1 MMFRIYLPCFCLP
14 LLFFASIKAIKVIG
28 WHVTVTAGDD
38 AQLFCEAI
46 ETTEPLTTIRWQRHT
61 KKKPTNTDF
70 LVITSSGKEEHIN
83 GLGGRVKFA
92 GNSAVLDGSILLSN
106 VTLLDEGNYT
116 CIFSVFPSGQYKT
129 EIHLRVQVPP
139 VVTVGTNVPA
149 VAGDTEGIL
158 ATCTAA
164 NAKPAA
170 EVLWSLGALN
180 NTVKVQNTVTV
191 DSEDRYTVK
200 SNLIGTASKDLNQK
214 KVQCVVTHPG
224 LKQKLELSYTLDI
237 HYPPQVV
244 YISSA
249 GDQGETC
256 EFLCATDA
264 NPKPTNFTWGRSFP
278 VNETLSSGV
287 NSSLIVQLTP
297 DSNGHY
303 YCVASNQY
311 GEAVGY
317 LYMYDKTT
325 PESKTCWTLFI
336 LTLVAGVCCFLFWKF
351 ELFQRINKIL
361 RRDIGQ
367 PVRTESP
374 DRAEGTNTCNK
385 TLYWDHTLA
394 WWRGLSSFK

>member
-1 MMFRIYLPCFCLP
+1 MVFRTGFTWICLL
-14 LLFFASIKAIKVIG
+14 LLFFASIK
-28 WHVTVTAGDD
+28 
-38 AQLFCEAI
+38 
-46 ETTEPLTTIRWQRHT
+46 
-61 KKKPTNTDF
+61 
-70 LVITSSGKEEHIN
+70 
-83 GLGGRVKFA
+83 
-92 GNSAVLDGSILLSN
+92 
-106 VTLLDEGNYT
+106 
-116 CIFSVFPSGQYKT
+116 
-129 EIHLRVQVPP
+129 VPP

-224 LKQKLELSYTLDI
+224 LMQKLELSYTLDI

-249 GDQGETC
+249 GDQGETR

-278 VNETLSSGV
+278 VNETLSSGG
-287 NSSLIVQLTP
+287 SSRLIVQLTP
-297 DSNGHY
+297 GSYGSY
-303 YCVASNQY
+303 YCLASNQY
-311 GEAVGY
+311 GEAVGS
-317 LYMYDKTT
+317 LYMHVKTST
-325 PESKTCWTLFI
+325 ESKTCWTLFI
-336 LTLVAGVCCFLFWKF
+336 LTLIAGVCCFLFWKF
-351 ELFQRINKIL
+351 ELFQRVNKIL
-361 RRDIGQ
+361 WGDIHQ
-367 PVRTESP
+367 PVRGEIP
-374 DRAEGTNTCNK
+374 DHKEEHAK
-385 TLYWDHTLA
+385 L
-394 WWRGLSSFK
+394 KQ

>member
-1 MMFRIYLPCFCLP
+1 MVCFRTWLTCFCL
-14 LLFFASIKAIKVIG
+14 LILFFASIKAIKVIG
-28 WHVTVTAGDD
+28 RDVTVTAGDD

-46 ETTEPLTTIRWQRHT
+46 EATEPLTTIRWQRRT
-61 KKKPTNTDF
+61 KKNPTNTDF

-83 GLGGRVKFA
+83 GLRDRVKFA
-92 GNSAVLDGSILLSN
+92 GNLAVLDGSILLSN
-106 VTLLDEGNYT
+106 VTLLDEGIYT
-116 CIFSVFPSGQYKT
+116 CIFSIFPSGPYKT
-129 EIHLRVQVPP
+129 EIRLRVQVPP
-139 VVTVGTNVPA
+139 VVTVGTDVPA

-170 EVLWSLGALN
+170 DVSWSLGALN

-200 SNLIGTASKDLNQK
+200 SNLIGTAFKDLNQK

-224 LKQKLELSYTLDI
+224 LKQKLELNYTLDI

-249 GDQGETC
+249 GDQGETR

-264 NPKPTNFTWGRSFP
+264 NPKPTNFTWGRYFP

-287 NSSLIVQLTP
+287 NSSLIVPLIP
-297 DSNGHY
+297 DSNGPY
-303 YCVASNQY
+303 YCLASNQY
-311 GEAVGY
+311 GEAVGS
-317 LYMYDKTT
+317 LYMHVKPST
-325 PESKTCWTLFI
+325 ESKTCWTLFI
-336 LTLVAGVCCFLFWKF
+336 LTLVAVSCFLIWKF
-351 ELFQRINKIL
+351 ELFQRVNKIL

-367 PVRTESP
+367 PVRRESP
-374 DRAEGTNTCNK
+374 DHEEVCVK
-385 TLYWDHTLA
+385 
-394 WWRGLSSFK
+394 SFI

>member
-1 MMFRIYLPCFCLP
+1 MMVGTGLTWIFQF
-14 LLFFASIKAIKVIG
+14 LLCFASIKAIKVIG
-28 WHVTVTAGDD
+28 RDGTVTAGDD

-46 ETTEPLTTIRWQRHT
+46 ETTEPLTTIRWQRRT

-83 GLGGRVKFA
+83 GLRDQVKFA
-92 GNSAVLDGSILLSN
+92 GNLAVLDGSILLSN
-106 VTLLDEGNYT
+106 VTLLDEGIYT
-116 CIFSVFPSGQYKT
+116 CIFSIFPSGPYKT

-139 VVTVGTNVPA
+139 VVTVGTDVPV

-164 NAKPAA
+164 NAKPEA

-224 LKQKLELSYTLDI
+224 LKQKLELNYTLDI

-249 GDQGETC
+249 GDQGETR
-256 EFLCATDA
+256 EFLCDTDA
-264 NPKPTNFTWGRSFP
+264 NPKPTNFTWGRYFP
-278 VNETLSSGV
+278 VNKTLSSGV
-287 NSSLIVQLTP
+287 NSLIVQLTP
-297 DSNGHY
+297 GSNGPY
-303 YCVASNQY
+303 YCLVSNQY
-311 GEAVGY
+311 GEAVGS
-317 LYMYDKTT
+317 LYMYVKTST
-325 PESKTCWTLFI
+325 ESKTCWTLFI

-351 ELFQRINKIL
+351 ELFQRVNKIL
-361 RRDIGQ
+361 RQCISQ
-367 PVRTESP
+367 PVPTESP
-374 DRAEGTNTCNK
+374 DREEGIDTCM
-385 TLYWDHTLA
+385 
-394 WWRGLSSFK
+394 

>member
-1 MMFRIYLPCFCLP
+1 MVRFRTRLTCFCL
-14 LLFFASIKAIKVIG
+14 LLLCFASNKAIKVIG
-28 WHVTVTAGDD
+28 RDGTVTTGDD

-46 ETTEPLTTIRWQRHT
+46 ETTEPLTTIRWQRRT

-70 LVITSSGKEEHIN
+70 LVVTSSGKEEYIN
-83 GLGGRVKFA
+83 GLRDRVKFA
-92 GNSAVLDGSILLSN
+92 GNLAVLDGSIHLSN
-106 VTLLDEGNYT
+106 VTLLDEGIYT
-116 CIFSVFPSGQYKT
+116 CIFSIFPSGPYKT
-129 EIHLRVQVPP
+129 EIRLRVQVPP

-180 NTVKVQNTVTV
+180 NTAKVQNTVTV

-244 YISSA
+244 FISSA
-249 GDQGETC
+249 GDEGAFRC
-256 EFLCATDA
+256 EADA
-264 NPKPTNFTWGRSFP
+264 NPKPTSFTWSRSFP

-287 NSSLIVQLTP
+287 NSSLIVQLTT

-303 YCVASNQY
+303 YCVVSNQY

-317 LYMYDKTT
+317 LYMYDKTST
-325 PESKTCWTLFI
+325 ESKTCWTLFI
-336 LTLVAGVCCFLFWKF
+336 LTLIAGVCCFLFWKF
-351 ELFQRINKIL
+351 ELFQRVNKIL
-361 RRDIGQ
+361 WCNIRH
-367 PVRTESP
+367 PVCRESS
-374 DRAEGTNTCNK
+374 
-385 TLYWDHTLA
+385 DH
-394 WWRGLSSFK
+394 KEEY

>member
-1 MMFRIYLPCFCLP
+1 MVFRTGFTWICLL
-14 LLFFASIKAIKVIG
+14 LLFFASIK
-28 WHVTVTAGDD
+28 
-38 AQLFCEAI
+38 
-46 ETTEPLTTIRWQRHT
+46 
-61 KKKPTNTDF
+61 
-70 LVITSSGKEEHIN
+70 
-83 GLGGRVKFA
+83 
-92 GNSAVLDGSILLSN
+92 
-106 VTLLDEGNYT
+106 DEGIYT
-116 CIFSVFPSGQYKT
+116 CIFRVFPSGRNET
-129 EIHLRVQVPP
+129 EIRLRVQVPP

-224 LKQKLELSYTLDI
+224 LMQKLELSYTLDI

-249 GDQGETC
+249 GDQGETR

-278 VNETLSSGV
+278 VNETLSSGG
-287 NSSLIVQLTP
+287 SSRLIVQLTP
-297 DSNGHY
+297 GSYGSY
-303 YCVASNQY
+303 YCLASNQY
-311 GEAVGY
+311 GEAVGS
-317 LYMYDKTT
+317 LYMHVKTST
-325 PESKTCWTLFI
+325 ESKTCWTLFI
-336 LTLVAGVCCFLFWKF
+336 LTLIAGVCCFLFWKF
-351 ELFQRINKIL
+351 ELFQRVNKIL
-361 RRDIGQ
+361 WGDIHQ
-367 PVRTESP
+367 PVRGEIP
-374 DRAEGTNTCNK
+374 DHKEEHAK
-385 TLYWDHTLA
+385 L
-394 WWRGLSSFK
+394 KQ

>member
-1 MMFRIYLPCFCLP
+1 MMVRTGLTCFCLL

-28 WHVTVTAGDD
+28 RDVTVTAGDD
-38 AQLFCEAI
+38 AQLFCQVI
-46 ETTEPLTTIRWQRHT
+46 ETTETVTTIRWQRRT

-70 LVITSSGKEEHIN
+70 LVITSSGKEEYRN
-83 GLGGRVKFA
+83 GQRDQVKFA
-92 GNSAVLDGSILLSN
+92 GNFKGLDGSILLSD
-106 VTLLDEGNYT
+106 VTLLDEGIYT
-116 CIFSVFPSGQYKT
+116 CTFSVFPSGPYKT

-139 VVTVGTNVPA
+139 VVTVGTDVPA

-200 SNLIGTASKDLNQK
+200 SNLIGTAYKDLNQK

-224 LKQKLELSYTLDI
+224 LKQELELNYTLDI

-244 YISSA
+244 YIHSA
-249 GDQGETC
+249 GDQGAFQC
-256 EFLCATDA
+256 ESDA
-264 NPKPTNFTWGRSFP
+264 NPKPTSFTWSRYFP

-287 NSSLIVQLTP
+287 NSSLIVPLTP
-297 DSNGHY
+297 DSNGPY

-311 GEAVGY
+311 GEAVGSFY
-317 LYMYDKTT
+317 IMNRRT
-325 PESKTCWTLFI
+325 ESKTCWTLFI
-336 LTLVAGVCCFLFWKF
+336 LTLVAVCCFFIWKF
-351 ELFQRINKIL
+351 ELFQRVNKIL
-361 RRDIGQ
+361 RHDISQ
-367 PVRTESP
+367 PVHTESS
-374 DRAEGTNTCNK
+374 
-385 TLYWDHTLA
+385 DHKEIFVK
-394 WWRGLSSFK
+394 SFI